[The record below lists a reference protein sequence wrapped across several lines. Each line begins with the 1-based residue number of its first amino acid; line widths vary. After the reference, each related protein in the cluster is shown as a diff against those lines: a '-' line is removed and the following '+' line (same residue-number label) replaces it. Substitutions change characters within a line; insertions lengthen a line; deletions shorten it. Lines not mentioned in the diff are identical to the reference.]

1 MQRLLCWIV
10 LGVLL
15 ASPGAVIAQLTDK
28 SVALDEVGTRAKTD
42 HVPGQV
48 IIKFKERFR
57 EEAVVDM
64 AADTRMAHVKPIKGV
79 KADLFSIPEETDMEA
94 MILKIRSDPR
104 VAYVEPDYYLWPTA
118 TPNDPFFPLQWGLH
132 NSGQEVLGRRGTP
145 GADIKATGAWDI
157 TQGSRDVIV
166 AIIDTGVE
174 IFHPDIAPNLW
185 YNITELQGAGSIG
198 NWRPNGIDDD
208 GNGYVDD
215 VVGWDFFYN
224 SNNPRDLS
232 SGHGTHVAGI
242 AAAAGNNG
250 IGVAGVSWRS
260 RIMPLAVQDY
270 ATGNLPISAIA
281 GALIYAQ
288 RMGAHVVNLSLG
300 AYGTSQTLQDAV
312 NQTTNPVI
320 CAAAGNDG
328 RNNDTSQ
335 HIPSNYTNANLIAV
349 AATGPTD
356 ALASFSNFGKNNVDV
371 AAPGV
376 NILSTYITGSGYT
389 YLNGTSMATPMVA
402 GIAALLRSQWPGVSA
417 VQVVSIIKNNVDPVG
432 ALANKVST
440 GGRVNAAKALHQ
452 ATDGD
457 DGGGGGCFIKTLRLE
472 SVDSS
477 GPL

>member
-1 MQRLLCWIV
+1 MQRLLSWLV

-15 ASPGAVIAQLTDK
+15 ASPGAVIARLTDI

-42 HVPGQV
+42 YVPGQV
-48 IIKFKERFR
+48 IIKFKEGFR
-57 EEAVVDM
+57 AAAVVTLAGGD
-64 AADTRMAHVKPIKGV
+64 RMAHVKPIKGV
-79 KADLFSIPEETDMEA
+79 KADLYSIPEETDMEA

-104 VAYVEPDYYLWPTA
+104 VAYVEPNYYLWPTA

-132 NSGQEVLGRRGTP
+132 NSGQLGGTP
-145 GADIKATGAWDI
+145 GADIKAVAAWDI

-185 YNITELQGAGSIG
+185 YNIEELQGAGNYA

-215 VVGWDFFYN
+215 VVGWDFF
-224 SNNPRDLS
+224 SNNNDPGDLV
-232 SGHGTHVAGI
+232 GHGTHVAGI

-250 IGVAGVSWRS
+250 RGVAGVSWRS
-260 RIMPLAVQDY
+260 RIMPLAASSPND
-270 ATGNLPISAIA
+270 GFPISALA
-281 GALIYAQ
+281 EALIYAQ

-300 AYGTSQTLQDAV
+300 GEGASQTLQDAV

-320 CAAAGNDG
+320 CASAGNDG
-328 RNNDTSQ
+328 RDNDI
-335 HIPSNYTNANLIAV
+335 IPHYPSSYTNANLIAV

-376 NILSTYITGSGYT
+376 NILSTYIKGYT
-389 YLNGTSMATPMVA
+389 YLDGTSMAVPMVA
-402 GIAALLRSQWPGVSA
+402 GIAALVRSQRPGLSA
-417 VQVVSIIKNNVDPVG
+417 AQVVSIIKNNVDPVG
-432 ALANKVST
+432 ALANKLTT

-457 DGGGGGCFIKTLRLE
+457 DGGGGGCFIQTLRLE
-472 SVDSS
+472 GVDSS
-477 GPL
+477 GP